1 MQYSVEI
8 SELAEKQ
15 YDDILYYLANVKMNP
30 QAVKGVIEDFDYAI
44 EKLENEADIFGY
56 CEDTRL
62 RVLGFHKLHFK
73 AHKYLFVYR
82 VSDEKVIIEGMYHEL
97 QDYENAIG

>member
-30 QAVKGVIEDFDYAI
+30 QAVQGVI
-44 EKLENEADIFGY
+44 
-56 CEDTRL
+56 
-62 RVLGFHKLHFK
+62 V
-73 AHKYLFVYR
+73 
-82 VSDEKVIIEGMYHEL
+82 
-97 QDYENAIG
+97 NAIG